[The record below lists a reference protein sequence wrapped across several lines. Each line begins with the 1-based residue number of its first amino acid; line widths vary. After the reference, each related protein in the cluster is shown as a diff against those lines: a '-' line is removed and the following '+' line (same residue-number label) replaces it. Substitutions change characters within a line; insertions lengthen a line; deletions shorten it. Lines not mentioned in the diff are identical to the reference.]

1 MFATYLIGLREGLE
15 ATLVVSILVAFLV
28 KSQRRDRLPQVW
40 AGVGLA
46 VALSVVFGSLIQY
59 TSTSLLRTSESREF
73 FEAVTSVAAVVFV
86 TWMIFWMRRA
96 ARSIAG
102 ELRGKLTEALAVG
115 SLAVAGMAFLAVVRE
130 GLETALIFYAAAES
144 VAGGTGAGS
153 LLALVGG
160 IATAVVIGFLIYRSA
175 LKINLS
181 RFFTW
186 TGALLILVAAGILKY
201 GVHDFQEAGVLPGLN
216 NQAFDISATLDP
228 NAWYGALLAGMFNIT
243 AAPTVLELVAWV
255 AYAVP
260 VLVLFLRKPA
270 TPAKPPAAPAANAST
285 GAPAANAST
294 GAPAANAPAATP
306 AGNAPAESTA
316 TTPEPAPATVDAA
329 AVPSP
334 RA

>member
-46 VALSVVFGSLIQY
+46 VALSVGFGSLIQY
-59 TSTSLLRTSESREF
+59 TSTSLLRTFESREL

-96 ARSIAG
+96 ARTIAG
-102 ELRGKLTEALAVG
+102 ELRGKLTDALAVG

-144 VAGGTGAGS
+144 AAGGTGPGS
-153 LLALVGG
+153 LLALAGG
-160 IATAVVIGFLIYRSA
+160 IATAVVIGFLLYRSA
-175 LKINLS
+175 VRINLS

-216 NQAFDISATLDP
+216 DLAFDISNTLDP
-228 NAWYGALLAGMFNIT
+228 GSWYGALLAGMFNVT

-260 VLVLFLRKPA
+260 VLVLFLRKPGRPSKPVQ
-270 TPAKPPAAPAANAST
+270 PAEPVQPARSTEPAQPDEPAAGTSAAPADV
-285 GAPAANAST
+285 APAQ
-294 GAPAANAPAATP
+294 
-306 AGNAPAESTA
+306 
-316 TTPEPAPATVDAA
+316 
-329 AVPSP
+329 SP
-334 RA
+334 RS